1 MQTII
6 LVAQTLA
13 LILAGWGFWLVIV
26 ALIVR
31 INPFQKS
38 EEIRADAHTEYADR
52 VVPLMHEELPNMHAI
67 DDPRERVAAVKKI
80 IGQDLRRSAG
90 GAVDGHRRRLGLRV
104 FVQWTA
110 LALRGYHPLNAGA
123 GGGLEAGPCVDG
135 RAGPQDFPART
146 NHPACAQ
153 HG

>member
-80 IGQDLRRSAG
+80 IDHNKKWDKAQSKMRRDLDKADDEEVNDDLRLIVCGVVVVVVVVLLAC
-90 GAVDGHRRRLGLRV
+90 GAVFYAEGL
-104 FVQWTA
+104 
-110 LALRGYHPLNAGA
+110 L
-123 GGGLEAGPCVDG
+123 
-135 RAGPQDFPART
+135 
-146 NHPACAQ
+146 
-153 HG
+153 

>member
-38 EEIRADAHTEYADR
+38 EEIRADAHTEYANK
-52 VVPLMHEELPNMHAI
+52 VTPLMHEELPNMHAI
-67 DDPRERVAAVKKI
+67 DDPRERVAATKKI
-80 IGQDLRRSAG
+80 INHNKKWDKAQAKMKRDLDTADNQEVTEEFNLIVWG
-90 GAVDGHRRRLGLRV
+90 VVIVIGLVVFACGAVLYAEGL
-104 FVQWTA
+104 
-110 LALRGYHPLNAGA
+110 L
-123 GGGLEAGPCVDG
+123 
-135 RAGPQDFPART
+135 
-146 NHPACAQ
+146 
-153 HG
+153 

>member
-80 IGQDLRRSAG
+80 IDHNKKWDKAQSKMRRDLDKADDEEVNDDLRLIVCGVVVVVVVVLLAC
-90 GAVDGHRRRLGLRV
+90 GAVLYAEGLI
-104 FVQWTA
+104 
-110 LALRGYHPLNAGA
+110 
-123 GGGLEAGPCVDG
+123 
-135 RAGPQDFPART
+135 
-146 NHPACAQ
+146 
-153 HG
+153 

>member
-13 LILAGWGFWLVIV
+13 LILAGWGFWLVIF

-80 IGQDLRRSAG
+80 IDHNKKWDKAQSKMRRDLDKADDEEVNDDLRLIVCGVVVVVVVVLLAC
-90 GAVDGHRRRLGLRV
+90 GAVFYAEGL
-104 FVQWTA
+104 
-110 LALRGYHPLNAGA
+110 L
-123 GGGLEAGPCVDG
+123 
-135 RAGPQDFPART
+135 
-146 NHPACAQ
+146 
-153 HG
+153 

>member
-38 EEIRADAHTEYADR
+38 EEIRADAHTEYANK
-52 VVPLMHEELPNMHAI
+52 VTPLMHEELPNMHAI
-67 DDPRERVAAVKKI
+67 DDPRERVAATKKI
-80 IGQDLRRSAG
+80 INHNKKWDKAQAKMKRDLDTADNQEVTEEFNLIVWG
-90 GAVDGHRRRLGLRV
+90 VVIVIGLVVFACGAVLYAEGLIR
-104 FVQWTA
+104 
-110 LALRGYHPLNAGA
+110 
-123 GGGLEAGPCVDG
+123 
-135 RAGPQDFPART
+135 
-146 NHPACAQ
+146 
-153 HG
+153 

>member
-13 LILAGWGFWLVIV
+13 LILAGWGFWLVIF

-80 IGQDLRRSAG
+80 IDHNKKWDKAQSKMRRDLDKADDEEVNDDLRLIVCGVVVVVVVVLLAC
-90 GAVDGHRRRLGLRV
+90 GALFYAEGL
-104 FVQWTA
+104 
-110 LALRGYHPLNAGA
+110 L
-123 GGGLEAGPCVDG
+123 
-135 RAGPQDFPART
+135 
-146 NHPACAQ
+146 
-153 HG
+153 

>member
-80 IGQDLRRSAG
+80 IDHNKKWDKAQSKMRRDLDKADDEEVNDDLRLIVCGVVVVVVVVLLAC
-90 GAVDGHRRRLGLRV
+90 GALFYAEGL
-104 FVQWTA
+104 
-110 LALRGYHPLNAGA
+110 L
-123 GGGLEAGPCVDG
+123 
-135 RAGPQDFPART
+135 
-146 NHPACAQ
+146 
-153 HG
+153 

>member
-80 IGQDLRRSAG
+80 IDHNKKWDKAQSKMRRDLDKADDEEVNEDLRLIVCGVVVVVVVVLLACG
-90 GAVDGHRRRLGLRV
+90 GVFYAEGL
-104 FVQWTA
+104 
-110 LALRGYHPLNAGA
+110 L
-123 GGGLEAGPCVDG
+123 
-135 RAGPQDFPART
+135 
-146 NHPACAQ
+146 
-153 HG
+153 

>member
-38 EEIRADAHTEYADR
+38 EKLRADAHTEYANK
-52 VVPLMHEELPNMHAI
+52 VTPLMHEELPNMHAI
-67 DDPRERVAAVKKI
+67 DDPRERVAATKKI
-80 IGQDLRRSAG
+80 INHNKKWDKAQSKMRRDLDKADDEEVNDDLRLIVCGVVVVVVVVLLAC
-90 GAVDGHRRRLGLRV
+90 GAVFYAEGL
-104 FVQWTA
+104 
-110 LALRGYHPLNAGA
+110 L
-123 GGGLEAGPCVDG
+123 
-135 RAGPQDFPART
+135 
-146 NHPACAQ
+146 
-153 HG
+153 

>member
-67 DDPRERVAAVKKI
+67 DNPRERVAATKKI
-80 IGQDLRRSAG
+80 INHNKKWDKAQAKMKRDLDTADNQEVTEEFNLIVWG
-90 GAVDGHRRRLGLRV
+90 VVIVIGLVVFACGAVLYAEGLIR
-104 FVQWTA
+104 
-110 LALRGYHPLNAGA
+110 
-123 GGGLEAGPCVDG
+123 
-135 RAGPQDFPART
+135 
-146 NHPACAQ
+146 
-153 HG
+153 

>member
-80 IGQDLRRSAG
+80 IDHNKKWDKAQSKMRRDLDKADDEEVNDDLRLIVCGVVVVVVVVLLACG
-90 GAVDGHRRRLGLRV
+90 GVFYAEGL
-104 FVQWTA
+104 
-110 LALRGYHPLNAGA
+110 L
-123 GGGLEAGPCVDG
+123 
-135 RAGPQDFPART
+135 
-146 NHPACAQ
+146 
-153 HG
+153 

>member
-13 LILAGWGFWLVIV
+13 LILDGWGFWLVIV

-80 IGQDLRRSAG
+80 IDHNKKWDKAQSKMRRDLDKADDEEVNDDLRLIVCGVVVVVVVVLLAC
-90 GAVDGHRRRLGLRV
+90 GAVFYAEGL
-104 FVQWTA
+104 
-110 LALRGYHPLNAGA
+110 L
-123 GGGLEAGPCVDG
+123 
-135 RAGPQDFPART
+135 
-146 NHPACAQ
+146 
-153 HG
+153 

>member
-67 DDPRERVAAVKKI
+67 DDPRERVAATKKI
-80 IGQDLRRSAG
+80 INHNKKWDKAQAKMKRDLDTADNQEVTEEFNLIVWG
-90 GAVDGHRRRLGLRV
+90 VVIVIGLVVFACGAVLYAEGLIR
-104 FVQWTA
+104 
-110 LALRGYHPLNAGA
+110 
-123 GGGLEAGPCVDG
+123 
-135 RAGPQDFPART
+135 
-146 NHPACAQ
+146 
-153 HG
+153 

>member
-67 DDPRERVAAVKKI
+67 DNPRERVAAARRIKDHNKKWDKA
-80 IGQDLRRSAG
+80 QSKMRRDLDKADDEEVNDDLRLIVCGVVVVVVVVLLAC
-90 GAVDGHRRRLGLRV
+90 GAVFYAEGL
-104 FVQWTA
+104 
-110 LALRGYHPLNAGA
+110 L
-123 GGGLEAGPCVDG
+123 
-135 RAGPQDFPART
+135 
-146 NHPACAQ
+146 
-153 HG
+153 

>member
-67 DDPRERVAAVKKI
+67 DDPRERVAATKKI
-80 IGQDLRRSAG
+80 INHNKKWDKAQSKMRRDLDKADDEEVNDDLRLIVCGVVVVVVVVLLAC
-90 GAVDGHRRRLGLRV
+90 GAVFYAEGL
-104 FVQWTA
+104 
-110 LALRGYHPLNAGA
+110 L
-123 GGGLEAGPCVDG
+123 
-135 RAGPQDFPART
+135 
-146 NHPACAQ
+146 
-153 HG
+153 

>member
-67 DDPRERVAAVKKI
+67 DDPRERVAATKKI
-80 IGQDLRRSAG
+80 INHNKKWDKAQAKMKRDLDTADNQEVTEEFNLIVWG
-90 GAVDGHRRRLGLRV
+90 VVIVIGLVVFACGAVLYAEGLI
-104 FVQWTA
+104 
-110 LALRGYHPLNAGA
+110 
-123 GGGLEAGPCVDG
+123 
-135 RAGPQDFPART
+135 
-146 NHPACAQ
+146 
-153 HG
+153 

>member
-80 IGQDLRRSAG
+80 IDHNKKWDKAQSKMRRDLDKADDEEVNDDLRLIVCG
-90 GAVDGHRRRLGLRV
+90 VVVVVVVVL
-104 FVQWTA
+104 
-110 LALRGYHPLNAGA
+110 LAC
-123 GGGLEAGPCVDG
+123 GGLLYAEGLL
-135 RAGPQDFPART
+135 
-146 NHPACAQ
+146 
-153 HG
+153 

>member
-67 DDPRERVAAVKKI
+67 DNPRERVAAVKKI
-80 IGQDLRRSAG
+80 IDHNKKWDKAQSKMRRDLDKADDEEVNDDLRLIVCGVVVVVVVVLLACG
-90 GAVDGHRRRLGLRV
+90 GVFYAEGL
-104 FVQWTA
+104 
-110 LALRGYHPLNAGA
+110 L
-123 GGGLEAGPCVDG
+123 
-135 RAGPQDFPART
+135 
-146 NHPACAQ
+146 
-153 HG
+153 

>member
-80 IGQDLRRSAG
+80 IDHNKKWDKAQSKMRRDLDKADDEEVNDDLRLIVCGVVVVVVVVLLLCG
-90 GAVDGHRRRLGLRV
+90 GVLYAEGLI
-104 FVQWTA
+104 
-110 LALRGYHPLNAGA
+110 
-123 GGGLEAGPCVDG
+123 
-135 RAGPQDFPART
+135 
-146 NHPACAQ
+146 
-153 HG
+153 

>member
-67 DDPRERVAAVKKI
+67 DDPRERVAATKKI
-80 IGQDLRRSAG
+80 INHNKKWDKAQAKMKRDLDTADNQEVTEEFNLIVWG
-90 GAVDGHRRRLGLRV
+90 VVIVIGLVVFACGAVLYAEGL
-104 FVQWTA
+104 
-110 LALRGYHPLNAGA
+110 L
-123 GGGLEAGPCVDG
+123 
-135 RAGPQDFPART
+135 
-146 NHPACAQ
+146 
-153 HG
+153 

>member
-38 EEIRADAHTEYADR
+38 EKLRADAHTEYANK
-52 VVPLMHEELPNMHAI
+52 VTPLMHEELPNMHAI
-67 DDPRERVAAVKKI
+67 DDPRERVAATKKI
-80 IGQDLRRSAG
+80 INHNKKWDKAQAKMKRDLDTADNQEVTEEFNLIVWG
-90 GAVDGHRRRLGLRV
+90 VVIVIGLVVFACGAVLYAEGLIR
-104 FVQWTA
+104 
-110 LALRGYHPLNAGA
+110 
-123 GGGLEAGPCVDG
+123 
-135 RAGPQDFPART
+135 
-146 NHPACAQ
+146 
-153 HG
+153 

>member
-67 DDPRERVAAVKKI
+67 DNPRERVAAVKKI
-80 IGQDLRRSAG
+80 IDHNKKWDKAQSKMRRDLDKADDEEVNDDLRLIVCGVVVVVVVVLLAC
-90 GAVDGHRRRLGLRV
+90 GAVFYAEGL
-104 FVQWTA
+104 
-110 LALRGYHPLNAGA
+110 L
-123 GGGLEAGPCVDG
+123 
-135 RAGPQDFPART
+135 
-146 NHPACAQ
+146 
-153 HG
+153 

>member
-38 EEIRADAHTEYADR
+38 EEIRADAHTEYANK
-52 VVPLMHEELPNMHAI
+52 VTPLMHEELPNMHAI

-80 IGQDLRRSAG
+80 IDHNKKWDKAQSKMRRDLDKADDEEVNDDLRLIVCGVVVVVVVVLLAC
-90 GAVDGHRRRLGLRV
+90 GAVFYAEGL
-104 FVQWTA
+104 
-110 LALRGYHPLNAGA
+110 L
-123 GGGLEAGPCVDG
+123 
-135 RAGPQDFPART
+135 
-146 NHPACAQ
+146 
-153 HG
+153 